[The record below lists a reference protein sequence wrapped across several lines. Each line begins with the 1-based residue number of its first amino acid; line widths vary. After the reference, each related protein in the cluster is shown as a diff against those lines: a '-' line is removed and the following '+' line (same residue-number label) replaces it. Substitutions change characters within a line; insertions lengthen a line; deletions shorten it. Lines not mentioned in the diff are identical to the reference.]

1 MLPAVNLKP
10 PFNITRFSHVVL
22 EVSDV
27 QRSRDFYV
35 NVGGLVETEFA
46 SGVSYLRGLSEA
58 CHHSLVLAPAGAKP
72 VCKRVGYRVF
82 LEDDLDLAKLFFDQK
97 GLPAEWIEVRN
108 QGRTLLVSDPSGARI
123 ELCSSMSVHP
133 RQFLQVHEHRG
144 ARAQGLDHCQ
154 IMVADPLSLSAFYGE
169 LGFRTS
175 EYIAAGD
182 HLIANFMYR
191 KGVCLDLALV
201 PGIGPQLHHFAY
213 TVSDSSD
220 IFAVCDFASRYGY
233 GDSVERGP
241 GRHGPSGV
249 LFVYL
254 RDPDGHRVE
263 FFNNHYTTIDA
274 ELEPI
279 RWDAASLSTN
289 VHWGMPAPSKW
300 FFEASEFAGVPLKHP
315 EKMPNPMTLERYA
328 EALAKQRY
336 LSLAAENDAPRG
348 S

>member
-10 PFNITRFSHVVL
+10 PFNITRFSHIVL
-22 EVSDV
+22 EVNDV
-27 QRSRDFYV
+27 ERSRDFYV

-46 SGVSYLRGLSEA
+46 DGVSYLRGLSEA
-58 CHHSLVLAPAGAKP
+58 CHHSLVLSPAKGRP
-72 VCKRVGYRVF
+72 TCKRIGYRVF
-82 LEDDLDLAKLFFDQK
+82 LEEDLDKAKVFFDEK
-97 GLPAEWIEVRN
+97 GLPAEWVDVPN
-108 QGRTLLVSDPSGARI
+108 QGRTLLVSDPAGARI
-123 ELCSSMSVHP
+123 ELCASMTVHP
-133 RQFLQVHEHRG
+133 RKFLEVHEHRG

-154 IMVADPLSLSAFYGE
+154 VIVPDPLSLSAFYGE

-182 HLIANFMYR
+182 DLLANFMYR
-191 KGVCLDLALV
+191 KGGCLDLALV
-201 PGIGPQLHHFAY
+201 PGVGPRMHHFAY
-213 TVSDSSD
+213 IVSESSD

-233 GDSVERGP
+233 AENVERGP

-263 FFNNHYTTIDA
+263 FFNNHYTTIDV

-289 VHWGMPAPSKW
+289 VHWGLPAVSKW
-300 FFEASEFAGVPLKHP
+300 YFEASDFTGVRLEHP
-315 EKMPNPMTLERYA
+315 EKLPNPMTLERYA
-328 EALAKQRY
+328 EGLTK
-336 LSLAAENDAPRG
+336 G
-348 S
+348 

>member
-22 EVSDV
+22 EVNDV
-27 QRSRDFYV
+27 GCSRDFYV

-46 SGVSYLRGLSEA
+46 DGVSYLRGLSEA
-58 CHHSLVLAPAGAKP
+58 CHHSLVLTPAGGKP
-72 VCKRVGYRVF
+72 TCRRIGYRVF
-82 LEDDLDLAKLFFDQK
+82 LEEDLDKAKIFFEEK
-97 GLPAEWIEVRN
+97 GLPAEWVEVRN

-133 RQFLQVHEHRG
+133 RKFLDVHEHRG

-154 IMVADPLSLSAFYGE
+154 IMVADPLGLSAFYGE

-182 HLIANFMYR
+182 TLIANFMYR

-213 TVSDSSD
+213 TVPEISD

-289 VHWGMPAPSKW
+289 VHWGMPAVSKW
-300 FFEASEFAGVPLKHP
+300 FFEASEFTGVPLENP

-328 EALAKQRY
+328 EGLAK
-336 LSLAAENDAPRG
+336 S
-348 S
+348 